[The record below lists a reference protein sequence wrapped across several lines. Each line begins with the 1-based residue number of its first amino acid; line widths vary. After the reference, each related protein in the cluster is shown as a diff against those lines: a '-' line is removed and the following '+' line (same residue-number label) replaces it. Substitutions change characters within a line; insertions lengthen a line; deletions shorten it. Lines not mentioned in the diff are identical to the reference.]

1 MGPADRHADVP
12 HPAAH
17 RGVLAARGGHFGGT
31 AIYVATMVP
40 FLMLMPNLL
49 LPRFHNASR
58 RLVSS
63 HPADPARFLPK
74 HP

>member
-40 FLMLMPNLL
+40 FLM
-49 LPRFHNASR
+49 F
-58 RLVSS
+58 
-63 HPADPARFLPK
+63 D
-74 HP
+74 